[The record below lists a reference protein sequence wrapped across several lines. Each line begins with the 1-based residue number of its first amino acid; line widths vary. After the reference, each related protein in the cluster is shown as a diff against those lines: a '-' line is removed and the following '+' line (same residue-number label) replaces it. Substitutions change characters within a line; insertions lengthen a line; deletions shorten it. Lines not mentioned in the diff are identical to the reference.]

1 MIELHKKVRQ
11 YLAAIGQRGGLV
23 GRREL
28 TKSHARQMVTIRE
41 AKRAAL
47 IESRQALATAR
58 SQIAQ
63 AS

>member
-1 MIELHKKVRQ
+1 MTEAQKKVRE
-11 YLAAIGQRGGLV
+11 YLAEIGKRGGRAS
-23 GRREL
+23 RREL
-28 TKSHARQMVTIRE
+28 TKSHARQMVAIRE